1 MLNLWCSEIVNL
13 FDFSNMRILKIR
25 LFPQLNTCGW
35 NRYNLSKLRVRLLDK
50 STPTSEGGDRAKR
63 PQREELGGNSL
74 QFTLELRLP
83 VADVSMSVSVS
94 SDSVQ
99 LGASAAEGS
108 SKNTERVES
117 ERASQ
122 ICACTFHRFLHK
134 RKLGTASSIQ
144 NTFINITK
152 LQIQQRISKKITL
165 TLS

>member
-108 SKNTERVES
+108 SKTYRKGGVWES
-117 ERASQ
+117 FSDICLYVSQ
-122 ICACTFHRFLHK
+122 I
-134 RKLGTASSIQ
+134 SSQ
-144 NTFINITK
+144 
-152 LQIQQRISKKITL
+152 KKIGNCFQYPKHIYKYHQATD
-165 TLS
+165 SAKD